1 MAYNFCEIAFWFVI
15 LLGLVTRYIL
25 NQQTLGLFFLALTPI
40 IDLILIITT
49 VVDLMNGATAEMP
62 HAIAKSLYFNF
73 SCLWQKHDKLGR

>member
-49 VVDLMNGATAEMP
+49 VVDLMNGARNATCYSEF
-62 HAIAKSLYFNF
+62 IFQFLLSLAKA
-73 SCLWQKHDKLGR
+73 

>member
-49 VVDLMNGATAEMP
+49 VVDLMNGAMYLNATCYSKEF
-62 HAIAKSLYFNF
+62 IFQFLLSLAKA
-73 SCLWQKHDKLGR
+73 

>member
-49 VVDLMNGATAEMP
+49 VVDLMNGAKMP
-62 HAIAKSLYFNF
+62 HAIAKFIFQFLLSLA
-73 SCLWQKHDKLGR
+73 KA

>member
-49 VVDLMNGATAEMP
+49 VVDLMNGATNLKCHM
-62 HAIAKSLYFNF
+62 L
-73 SCLWQKHDKLGR
+73 

>member
-49 VVDLMNGATAEMP
+49 VVDLMNGATEMP
-62 HAIAKSLYFNF
+62 HAIASLYFNF